1 MTGALFQPCLYA
13 INHWIHKKLPLNQNL
28 FPFMGKEYIIL
39 ICIGGDRMLHLCA
52 EHFTDILYKHNSL
65 PENRKPVYVYG
76 TELALST
83 SLSIVSILFISALCM
98 HLLSG
103 ILFLLIF
110 IGLRLFAGGYHAETY
125 RKCFFISNSVFVVTF
140 FISLLLDR
148 WNNLSGKTFTLF
160 ISFCIIWT
168 LAPIQNEHHPL
179 SDTTYKKNKIIA
191 RALVLFISSLI
202 LLFYRYLEPYLSI
215 IVASCMAVAVLMI
228 IPKLKERR
236 D

>member
-1 MTGALFQPCLYA
+1 
-13 INHWIHKKLPLNQNL
+13 
-28 FPFMGKEYIIL
+28 
-39 ICIGGDRMLHLCA
+39 MLHSCA
-52 EHFTDILYKHNSL
+52 EYFTDILYKHNSL

-83 SLSIVSILFISALCM
+83 SLSMVSILSISALCM
-98 HLLSG
+98 HLFHG

-125 RKCFFISNSVFVVTF
+125 RKCFLITNSVFLVTV

-148 WNNLSGKTFTLF
+148 WNSLSGKIFILF
-160 ISFCIIWT
+160 ISFCIIWA
-168 LAPIQNEHHPL
+168 LAPIRNEHHPL
-179 SDTTYKKNKIIA
+179 SDTTYRKNKITA
-191 RALVLFISSLI
+191 RALVLSISSPI

-236 D
+236 DWVWQVCGLQSLLSLKQLPT